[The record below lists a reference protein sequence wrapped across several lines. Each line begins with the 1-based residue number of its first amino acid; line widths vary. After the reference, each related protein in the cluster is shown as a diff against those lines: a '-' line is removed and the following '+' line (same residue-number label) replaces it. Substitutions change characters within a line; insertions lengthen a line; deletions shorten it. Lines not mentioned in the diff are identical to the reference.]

1 MARDDRIL
9 AFRHAVDTIGMVRKL
24 LLSVLVVAAVGTV
37 TWALWPATT
46 WSAAFCKPVVRVVG
60 KDVVA
65 IVSYIYQHNLA
76 SYHDLAS
83 TPTPTLLRDA
93 LVNDVVL
100 AQRHAPTR
108 QLRQELSH
116 YSYELGK
123 SSTLLQTGNAYGSF
137 DALGRTQLRACGV
150 TPIGSYLRGAT
161 QE

>member
-100 AQRHAPTR
+100 AHTSWASHLLSSKQVTR
-108 QLRQELSH
+108 MAA
-116 YSYELGK
+116 
-123 SSTLLQTGNAYGSF
+123 STHS
-137 DALGRTQLRACGV
+137 DAL
-150 TPIGSYLRGAT
+150 S
-161 QE
+161 